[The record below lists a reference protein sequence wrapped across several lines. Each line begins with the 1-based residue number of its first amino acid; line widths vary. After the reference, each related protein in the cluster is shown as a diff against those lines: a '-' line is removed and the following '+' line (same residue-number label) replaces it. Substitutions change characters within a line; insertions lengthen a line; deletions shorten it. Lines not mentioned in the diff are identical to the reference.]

1 MVEAF
6 RSLAPAMGIL
16 LLVFGVLVIA
26 LPQLLI
32 WIVGLT
38 MIVAGI
44 VLLLGAFGAPAA
56 YNGHAPMRYRRV

>member
-6 RSLAPAMGIL
+6 RSLTPAMGIL

-38 MIVAGI
+38 MIVSGI
-44 VLLLGAFGAPAA
+44 VLLLGAFGPVR
-56 YNGHAPMRYRRV
+56 YETGPRYRRV